1 MDPDLKQDG
10 IFKGDLK
17 NKIKMKRKILL
28 LKIMCIAI
36 FINAQ
41 TKIDSIQPDYSKDLN
56 KIDNEIL
63 EIKKQLDEYIISN
76 EDYLSKLPD
85 YSIEISSKSSISD
98 LEKLKSEINNKINI
112 LEKYLEESNIII
124 TTDIDNVTSSL
135 NVTNSQLDSANGKLT
150 SQEEKITESQ
160 LSNDKTSMISL
171 ISLILG
177 GLLIIAL
184 IIIYKLTSKNI
195 SSTKDEIKDIL
206 KLDNELKNILE
217 KHTQLLEQNKG
228 GNSEEETL
236 KSVKMV
242 ADQIATMENNIY
254 QMDPNTR
261 GLNKIVKAIRNLKNN
276 FQVMGYTIPVLLGLE
291 FKEGDSIEVIA
302 ELPDESIEKDKKI
315 ITRIVTPRID
325 FKGEMIQRARIEIKY
340 NI

>member
-1 MDPDLKQDG
+1 M
-10 IFKGDLK
+10 
-17 NKIKMKRKILL
+17 KMKRKILL

-41 TKIDSIQPDYSKDLN
+41 TKVDTIPLIDYSEDLN

-63 EIKKQLDEYIISN
+63 EIKKQLEN
-76 EDYLSKLPD
+76 H
-85 YSIEISSKSSISD
+85 SIEISSKSSIKD
-98 LEKLKSEINNKINI
+98 LKKLKSEINNRINI
-112 LEKYLEESNIII
+112 LEKSLEESNIMI
-124 TTDIDNVTSSL
+124 TTDIDNVNSSL
-135 NVTNSQLDSANGKLT
+135 NVTNSQLDSANVKLT
-150 SQEEKITESQ
+150 SQKEDIIESQ

-184 IIIYKLTSKNI
+184 IIIYKLASKNKINI

-206 KLDNELKNILE
+206 KLDNDLKNILE
-217 KHTQLLEQNKG
+217 KHTRLLEQNKG

-242 ADQIATMENNIY
+242 VDQIATMENNIY
-254 QMDPNTR
+254 HMDTETR
-261 GLNKIVKAIRNLKNN
+261 GLNKIVRAIKNLRNNYKT
-276 FQVMGYTIPVLLGLE
+276 MGYDIPVLLGTE
-291 FKEGDSIEVIA
+291 WKEGDIIEIIA
-302 ELPDESIEKDKKI
+302 ELPDESIEKGKKI
-315 ITRIVTPRID
+315 ITRVVTPRID
-325 FKGEMIQRARIEIKY
+325 FKGEMIQRPKVEIKY